1 MSVRH
6 VSRVLRWHL
15 QVTQPLVLL
24 NQPRC
29 RGFVPSLHT
38 SESNPDFLVSLAG
51 RCSFWKAPPAGAPAP
66 MMPSLLRKSWDVG
79 AVFPRPK
86 LPHIWPMRPPPLLP
100 PPSKAPID
108 EARGLRRVGFI
119 IAGSIVESHEPGG
132 RRDTPEAEDVADS
145 QLLSHRLVRNTG

>member
-1 MSVRH
+1 MSRGCCVGTCR
-6 VSRVLRWHL
+6 SRNPWSYS
-15 QVTQPLVLL
+15 TSLVVEALYRACTHP
-24 NQPRC
+24 NPR
-29 RGFVPSLHT
+29 GGA
-38 SESNPDFLVSLAG
+38 NPDFLVSLAG

-145 QLLSHRLVRNTG
+145 QLLSHRPVRNTG